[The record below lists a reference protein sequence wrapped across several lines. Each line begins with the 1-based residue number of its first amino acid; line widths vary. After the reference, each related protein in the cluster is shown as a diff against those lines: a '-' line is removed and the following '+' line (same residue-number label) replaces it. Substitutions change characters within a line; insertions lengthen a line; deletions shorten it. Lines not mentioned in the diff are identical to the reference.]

1 MITMRLKRISA
12 IFWRQMLLL
21 KGNPFRPLNLFYF
34 SALELFLWGVLTV
47 YLDRIAGSDFHFV
60 ALILGTVIMSSF
72 MSRVVFGVSASF
84 LEDVWTRNFINL
96 FSSPLSL
103 HEYILGF
110 VAVSIVESL
119 ISLGF
124 IAVLAWVLLSYSIF
138 SFGLLLIPFAAIL
151 FIFGLAVGILATAVV
166 LRFGP
171 SAEMVVWSIPPLL
184 APFSAVFYPLSAL
197 PLFFQRISFFIPATH
212 VFEGMRTVVRTGSL
226 DTSSLVAGAV
236 LAVLYCAVAYLFLH
250 RSYRSV
256 LRRGTFARF
265 ATE

>member
-1 MITMRLKRISA
+1 MKSLKRIFA
-12 IFWRQMLLL
+12 IFWRQVLLL

-34 SALELFLWGVLTV
+34 SALELFLWGVLTL
-47 YLDRIAGSDFHFV
+47 YLDRVSGSGFHFV
-60 ALILGTVIMSSF
+60 SLVLGAVIMSSF

-110 VAVSIVESL
+110 VAVSIVES
-119 ISLGF
+119 SLSVGF
-124 IAVLAWVLLSYSIF
+124 MALLAWMLIAYNIF
-138 SFGLLLIPFAAIL
+138 SFGLMLIPFAAIL
-151 FIFGLAVGILATAVV
+151 FIFGLAVGIVATAVV

-197 PLFFQRISFFIPATH
+197 PPFFQKISFFIPATH
-212 VFEGMRTVVRTGSL
+212 VFEGMRSVVLTGSFETKEL
-226 DTSSLVAGAV
+226 IIGFV
-236 LAVLYCAVAYLFLH
+236 LALCYCAIAYFLLH
-250 RSYRSV
+250 RSYQSV
-256 LRRGTFARF
+256 LRRGLFARF

>member
-1 MITMRLKRISA
+1 
-12 IFWRQMLLL
+12 MLLMR
-21 KGNPFRPLNLFYF
+21 GNAFRPLNLFYF

-47 YLDRIAGSDFHFV
+47 YLDRTTGTGFHFV
-60 ALILGTVIMSSF
+60 SLVLGAVILSSF
-72 MSRVVFGVSASF
+72 MSRVVFGISASF

-110 VAVSIVESL
+110 VVVSIVESSV
-119 ISLGF
+119 SLVF
-124 IAVLAWVLLSYSIF
+124 MAVLAQILLSYHIL
-138 SFGLLLIPFAAIL
+138 SFGLLLVPFAAVL
-151 FIFGLAVGILATAVV
+151 FVFGLAMGIFTTAVV
-166 LRFGP
+166 MRFGP

-197 PLFFQRISFFIPATH
+197 PFTLQKIAYFIPATH
-212 VFEGMRTVVRTGSL
+212 VFEGMRGVVLTGSL
-226 DTSSLVAGAV
+226 DWQSLAV
-236 LAVLYCAVAYLFLH
+236 GFALAVLYCIIAYWFLY
-250 RSYRSV
+250 RSYKSV

>member
-1 MITMRLKRISA
+1 MMSIKRIFA

-21 KGNPFRPLNLFYF
+21 KGNAFRPLNLFYF
-34 SALELFLWGVLTV
+34 SALELFLWGVLTL
-47 YLDRIAGSDFHFV
+47 YLDRVSGSGFHFV
-60 ALILGTVIMSSF
+60 ALVLGAVIMSSF

-84 LEDVWTRNFINL
+84 LEDVWTRNLINL

-119 ISLGF
+119 ISVGF
-124 IAVLAWVLLSYSIF
+124 IAALAWILLSYSIF
-138 SFGLLLIPFAAIL
+138 SFGFLLIPFALIL
-151 FIFGLAVGILATAVV
+151 FVFGLAVGIVATAVV

-197 PLFFQRISFFIPATH
+197 PPILQRISFFIPATH
-212 VFEGMRTVVRTGSL
+212 VFEGMRSVVHTGMINGQE
-226 DTSSLVAGAV
+226 LVIGFI
-236 LAVLYCAVAYLFLH
+236 LALLYCVVAYLLLY
-250 RSYRSV
+250 RSYRMV

>member
-1 MITMRLKRISA
+1 MSITRVFA

-21 KGNPFRPLNLFYF
+21 RGNPFRPLNLFYF
-34 SALELFLWGVLTV
+34 SALELFLWGVFTL
-47 YLDRIAGSDFHFV
+47 YLDRISGSGFHFASLV
-60 ALILGTVIMSSF
+60 LGAVIMSSF
-72 MSRVVFGVSASF
+72 MSRVVIGVSASF

-119 ISLGF
+119 VSVGF
-124 IAVLAWVLLSYSIF
+124 MAVLAWTLLSYRIF
-138 SFGLLLIPFAAIL
+138 SFGILLIPFAAIL
-151 FIFGLAVGILATAVV
+151 FVFGLAVGIVATAVV

-197 PLFFQRISFFIPATH
+197 PLFFQKIGLFIPATY
-212 VFEGMRTVVRTGSL
+212 VFEGMRAAVLTGSFE
-226 DTSSLVAGAV
+226 TQSLVVGFS
-236 LAVLYCAVAYLFLH
+236 LAIFYCVAAYFFLH
-250 RSYRSV
+250 RSYRAV

>member
-1 MITMRLKRISA
+1 
-12 IFWRQMLLL
+12 MLLL
-21 KGNPFRPLNLFYF
+21 RGNAFRPLNLFYF

-47 YLDRIAGSDFHFV
+47 YLDRVSGSGLHFV
-60 ALILGTVIMSSF
+60 SLVLGAVIMSSF
-72 MSRVVFGVSASF
+72 MSRVVFGISASF

-110 VAVSIVESL
+110 VAVSIVES
-119 ISLGF
+119 SVSVGF
-124 IAVLAWVLLSYSIF
+124 IALLAWTLLSYSIF
-138 SFGLLLIPFAAIL
+138 SFGFFLIPFAAVL
-151 FIFGLAVGILATAVV
+151 FIFGLGVGIVATAVV

-197 PLFFQRISFFIPATH
+197 PPFARSISFFIPATH
-212 VFEGMRTVVRTGSL
+212 VFEGMRSVVLTGSFDVREL
-226 DTSSLVAGAV
+226 IIGFL
-236 LAVLYCAVAYLFLH
+236 LAMAYCAVAYFFLH
-250 RSYRSV
+250 RSYKTV

>member
-1 MITMRLKRISA
+1 
-12 IFWRQMLLL
+12 MLLL

-34 SALELFLWGVLTV
+34 SALELFLWGVLTL

-60 ALILGTVIMSSF
+60 SLILGTVIMSSF
-72 MSRVVFGVSASF
+72 LSRVVFGVSASF

-110 VAVSIVESL
+110 VLVSIVESA

-124 IAVLAWVLLSYSIF
+124 IAVLARLLLSYSIF
-138 SFGLLLIPFAAIL
+138 SFGFLLIPFAAVL
-151 FIFGLAVGILATAVV
+151 FVFGLAVGILATAVV

-197 PLFFQRISFFIPATH
+197 PPFLQKISFFIPATH
-212 VFEGMRTVVRTGSL
+212 VFEGMRAVVRTGIMPPREL
-226 DTSSLVAGAV
+226 AIGFV
-236 LAVLYCAVAYLFLH
+236 LALIYCAAAYFFLH

>member
-1 MITMRLKRISA
+1 MKSIKRIFA

-47 YLDRIAGSDFHFV
+47 YLDRVSGSGFHFV
-60 ALILGTVIMSSF
+60 SLVLGAVILSSF
-72 MSRVVFGVSASF
+72 MNRVVLGVSASF

-119 ISLGF
+119 VSVGF
-124 IAVLAWVLLSYSIF
+124 IALLAEILLSYHVF
-138 SFGLLLIPFAAIL
+138 SFGLLLIPFAVIL
-151 FIFGLAVGILATAVV
+151 FIFGLAVGIVATAVV

-171 SAEMVVWSIPPLL
+171 SAEMVIWSIPPLL

-197 PLFFQRISFFIPATH
+197 PPFLQKIGLFIPATH
-212 VFEGMRTVVRTGSL
+212 VFEGMRAVVLTGSY
-226 DTSSLVAGAV
+226 DAWSLAAGAI
-236 LAVLYCAVAYLFLH
+236 LALLYVGAAYAFLY
-250 RSYRSV
+250 RSYRAV

>member
-1 MITMRLKRISA
+1 MKSIKRIFA

-21 KGNPFRPLNLFYF
+21 KGNAFRPLNLFYF
-34 SALELFLWGVLTV
+34 SALELFLWGVLTL
-47 YLDRIAGSDFHFV
+47 YLDRVAGGGINFV
-60 ALILGTVIMSSF
+60 SLVLGAVIMSSF
-72 MSRVVFGVSASF
+72 MSRVVFGISASF

-119 ISLGF
+119 LSVGF
-124 IAVLAWVLLSYSIF
+124 IALLAWTLLSYSIF
-138 SFGLLLIPFAAIL
+138 SFGFLLIPFAAVL
-151 FIFGLAVGILATAVV
+151 FVFGLAVGITATAVV
-166 LRFGP
+166 LRYGP

-197 PLFFQRISFFIPATH
+197 PPFLQKISFFIPATH
-212 VFEGMRTVVRTGSL
+212 VFEGMRAVVLTGSF
-226 DTSSLVAGAV
+226 DARELVIGFA
-236 LAVLYCAVAYLFLH
+236 LAVAYCAAAYFLLH

-256 LRRGTFARF
+256 LRRGLFARF

>member
-1 MITMRLKRISA
+1 MKSFKRIFA

-21 KGNPFRPLNLFYF
+21 KGNAFRPLNLFYF
-34 SALELFLWGVLTV
+34 SALELFLWGVLTL
-47 YLDRIAGSDFHFV
+47 YLDRVAGSELHFA
-60 ALILGTVIMSSF
+60 ALVLGTVIMSSF

-110 VAVSIVESL
+110 VAVSIVES
-119 ISLGF
+119 SLSVGF
-124 IAVLAWVLLSYSIF
+124 MALLAWMLLAYNIF
-138 SFGLLLIPFAAIL
+138 SFGLLLLPFAAIL
-151 FIFGLAVGILATAVV
+151 FVFGLAVGIAATAVV

-197 PLFFQRISFFIPATH
+197 PLFLQKISFFIPATH
-212 VFEGMRTVVRTGSL
+212 VFEGMRAVVRTGSL
-226 DTSSLVAGAV
+226 DMREMVIGFV
-236 LAVLYCAVAYLFLH
+236 LALLYCAAAYFLLYC
-250 RSYRSV
+250 SYKSV
-256 LRRGTFARF
+256 LRRGLFARF

>member
-1 MITMRLKRISA
+1 MKSIQRIFA

-21 KGNPFRPLNLFYF
+21 KGNAFRPLNLFYF
-34 SALELFLWGVLTV
+34 SALELFLWGVLTL
-47 YLDRIAGSDFHFV
+47 YLDRVSGSGLHFV
-60 ALILGTVIMSSF
+60 PLVLGAVIMSSF

-110 VAVSIVESL
+110 VAVAVVESL
-119 ISLGF
+119 VSVGF
-124 IAVLAWVLLSYSIF
+124 IALLAWALLSYSIF
-138 SFGLLLIPFAAIL
+138 SFGFLLIPFAAVL
-151 FIFGLAVGILATAVV
+151 FAFGLAVGIVATAVV

-197 PLFFQRISFFIPATH
+197 PPFLQKISFFIPATH
-212 VFEGMRTVVRTGSL
+212 VFEGMRAVVRAGSF
-226 DTSSLVAGAV
+226 DARGFVIGFG
-236 LAVLYCAVAYLFLH
+236 LALLYCAAAYLLFC

-256 LRRGTFARF
+256 LRRGLFARF

>member
-1 MITMRLKRISA
+1 MV
-12 IFWRQMLLL
+12 LLR
-21 KGNPFRPLNLFYF
+21 GNPFRPLNLFYF
-34 SALELFLWGVLTV
+34 SALELFLWGVLTL
-47 YLDRIAGSDFHFV
+47 YLDRIAGSGFHFA
-60 ALILGTVIMSSF
+60 ALVLGAVIMSSF
-72 MSRVVFGVSASF
+72 MNRVVIGVSASF

-110 VAVSIVESL
+110 VAVSIAESAV
-119 ISLGF
+119 SVGF
-124 IAVLAWVLLSYSIF
+124 IAALAWTLLSYNIF
-138 SFGLLLIPFAAIL
+138 SFGLLLVPFAAIL
-151 FIFGLAVGILATAVV
+151 FVFGIAVGIAATAVV

-171 SAEMVVWSIPPLL
+171 SAEMVIWSVPPLL

-197 PLFFQRISFFIPATH
+197 PPFFQKIGVFIPATH
-212 VFEGMRTVVRTGSL
+212 VFEGMRAAVLTGSYDRGAL
-226 DTSSLVAGAV
+226 AAGAG
-236 LAVLYCAVAYLFLH
+236 LALFSLFAAYFFLY

>member
-1 MITMRLKRISA
+1 MKSCKRIFA

-60 ALILGTVIMSSF
+60 SLILGTVIMSSF
-72 MSRVVFGVSASF
+72 MSRVVFGISASF

-119 ISLGF
+119 VSLGF
-124 IAVLAWVLLSYSIF
+124 ISALAWFLLSYSIF
-138 SFGLLLIPFAAIL
+138 SFGFLLIPFAAAL
-151 FIFGLAVGILATAVV
+151 FVFGLAVGILATAVV

-197 PLFFQRISFFIPATH
+197 PPFFQRISFFIPATH
-212 VFEGMRTVVRTGSL
+212 VFEGMRAVVRTG
-226 DTSSLVAGAV
+226 VADPRELAVGFV
-236 LAVLYCAVAYLFLH
+236 LAVAYCAVAYLFLY

>member
-1 MITMRLKRISA
+1 MKSLKRIFA
-12 IFWRQMLLL
+12 IFWRQVLLL

-34 SALELFLWGVLTV
+34 SALELFLWGVLTL
-47 YLDRIAGSDFHFV
+47 YLDRVSGSGFHFV
-60 ALILGTVIMSSF
+60 SLVLGAVIMSSF

-110 VAVSIVESL
+110 VAVSIVES
-119 ISLGF
+119 SLSVGF
-124 IAVLAWVLLSYSIF
+124 MALLAWMLIAYNIF
-138 SFGLLLIPFAAIL
+138 SFGLMLIPFAAIL
-151 FIFGLAVGILATAVV
+151 FIFGLAVGIVATAVV

-197 PLFFQRISFFIPATH
+197 PS
-212 VFEGMRTVVRTGSL
+212 VVLTGSFETKEL
-226 DTSSLVAGAV
+226 IIGFV
-236 LAVLYCAVAYLFLH
+236 LALCYCAIAYFLLH
-250 RSYRSV
+250 RSYQSV
-256 LRRGTFARF
+256 LRRGLFARF